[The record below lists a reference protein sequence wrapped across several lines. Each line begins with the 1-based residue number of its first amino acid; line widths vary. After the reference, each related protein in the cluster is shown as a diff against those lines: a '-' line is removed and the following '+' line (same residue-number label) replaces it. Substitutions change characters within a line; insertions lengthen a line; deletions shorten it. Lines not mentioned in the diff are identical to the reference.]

1 MYLNKIKVKN
11 YRSLKDVELVLDKEN
26 GTPNLSLIIGK
37 NNSGKTS
44 LLKIMKKM
52 IVEDRKLSWD
62 DFNIQYRKEIHK
74 ILVSEEDGNEEN
86 IKGIIL
92 DLYMEYDDNDD
103 LNNILPL
110 MLDLNMEN
118 NIVVLEF
125 RCQPIIHKIEE
136 LRNLGNGTE
145 LKEYRK
151 FSDFMQEN
159 LNKYFETN
167 VYARGY
173 DYESCELTDAIEK
186 LDSSIVKKII
196 NITGIS
202 AKRDTSNNEKD
213 RTLSQI
219 AAKYYENFSDEED
232 KIRNLREEV
241 SKTDGI
247 LNKEYNK
254 LFKDVIDDFR
264 NFGNF
269 LNGEENVNIHSKM
282 DVSKLL
288 KGNTIFSY
296 QYDEED
302 LPENYNGLGYMNLL
316 GIIFEVK
323 ACFQKFR
330 QDSNRSKINILYIEE
345 PEAHTHPQL
354 QYVFIKNIGKLIENE
369 KDNLNVQTIITT
381 HSSHIVS
388 QCKFEDTNFFI
399 KENDSAQIKSY
410 ADLENLYKNEREIFE
425 FVKKYITLSRA
436 EIFFADKLILIE
448 GDTERILLPTMMEM
462 VDNKSNER
470 DVSPLLSQNISVL
483 VIGNYAHVLSKL
495 ISFLN
500 LKTLVITDIDA
511 EGIKSG
517 EIKNPAEAKETTNG
531 SLKKFFK
538 GKSFKELRNLEK
550 DGKTLSIEVKTKS
563 RGKEDVEYKA
573 DLNGNLR
580 IAYQIEEKNN
590 KGEDYQATSFEDS
603 FIHLNL
609 EFVQKLANEHGK
621 NAGLKSIE
629 KLKEVDNNS
638 YNRYELASN
647 CIDSKT
653 NFAIGILM
661 YGNNWQIP
669 KYIEEGL
676 EWIRK

>member
-1 MYLNKIKVKN
+1 MHLNKIKVKN

-74 ILVSEEDGNEEN
+74 ILVSEEEGNGEN
-86 IKGIIL
+86 IEGIIL

-110 MLDLNMEN
+110 ILDLNMEN

-125 RCQPIIHKIEE
+125 KCQPIIHKIEE
-136 LRNLGNGTE
+136 LRNLVNDTE

-173 DYESCELTDAIEK
+173 DYESYELTDAIEK

-232 KIRNLREEV
+232 RIRSLREEV
-241 SKTDGI
+241 SKTDGV
-247 LNKEYNK
+247 LNEEYNK

-288 KGNTIFSY
+288 KGNTVFSY
-296 QYDEED
+296 QYDDED

-323 ACFQKFR
+323 ACFQKFK

-399 KENDSAQIKSY
+399 KEKDNAQIKSY
-410 ADLENLYKNEREIFE
+410 ADLENLYKNEKEIFE

-448 GDTERILLPTMMEM
+448 GDTERILLPTMMER
-462 VDNKSNER
+462 VDNKNNKKNKKDVPLKCLTIVRQSLAIVRCFFRMTKYTQKFKLDIIQEYLDTGCSQRWLENKYSLPKDTLEKWWTVYNLKGPEGLKLRHFKRKFTVDFKLRVINYYLNNDVSMSKVAASHNLLCSQISIWLKLFMEGGSEALKPKKKGRPSKMSKMTKKNARKILKKESDEIAALKSELRQVKMER
-470 DVSPLLSQNISVL
+470 DI
-483 VIGNYAHVLSKL
+483 
-495 ISFLN
+495 
-500 LKTLVITDIDA
+500 
-511 EGIKSG
+511 
-517 EIKNPAEAKETTNG
+517 
-531 SLKKFFK
+531 LKK
-538 GKSFKELRNLEK
+538 SL
-550 DGKTLSIEVKTKS
+550 TLF
-563 RGKEDVEYKA
+563 GP
-573 DLNGNLR
+573 
-580 IAYQIEEKNN
+580 
-590 KGEDYQATSFEDS
+590 
-603 FIHLNL
+603 
-609 EFVQKLANEHGK
+609 
-621 NAGLKSIE
+621 
-629 KLKEVDNNS
+629 
-638 YNRYELASN
+638 
-647 CIDSKT
+647 SK
-653 NFAIGILM
+653 
-661 YGNNWQIP
+661 P
-669 KYIEEGL
+669 R
-676 EWIRK
+676 RKQ

>member
-1 MYLNKIKVKN
+1 MYLNEVKVKN
-11 YRSLKDVELVLDKEN
+11 YRSLKDVKLVLDKEN

-52 IVEDRKLSWD
+52 IAEDRKVSWD

-74 ILVSEEDGNEEN
+74 ILISEEEGKEDIE
-86 IKGIIL
+86 GIIL
-92 DLYMEYDDNDD
+92 DLYIEYDDNDD

-125 RCQPIIHKIEE
+125 KCQPIIHKIEE
-136 LRNLGNGTE
+136 LRNLVNDTE

-173 DYESCELTDAIEK
+173 DYESYELTDAIEK

-232 KIRNLREEV
+232 KIRSLREEV

-269 LNGEENVNIHSKM
+269 PNGEEDVNIHSKM

-288 KGNTIFSY
+288 KGNTVFSY

-399 KENDSAQIKSY
+399 KEKDNAQIKSY
-410 ADLENLYKNEREIFE
+410 ADLENLYKNEKEVFE

-448 GDTERILLPTMMEM
+448 GDTERILLPTMMER
-462 VDNKSNER
+462 VDNKNNEK
-470 DVSPLLSQNISVL
+470 DVPPLLSQNISVL
-483 VIGNYAHVLSKL
+483 VIGNHAHVLSKL
-495 ISFLN
+495 VSFLN

-511 EGIKSG
+511 KKEEESLP
-517 EIKNPAEAKETTNG
+517 EDAKETTNG

-538 GKSFKELRNLEK
+538 DKDFKELSDLEK
-550 DGKTLSIEVKTKS
+550 NKKILSMEVKTED
-563 RGKEDVEYKA
+563 RGKEDVEYKE
-573 DLNGNLR
+573 DPNGNLR
-580 IAYQIEEKNN
+580 IAYQIKEKNS
-590 KGEDYQATSFEDS
+590 KGESYQATSFEDS

-609 EFVQKLANEHGK
+609 EFVQKLADEHGR
-621 NAGLKSIE
+621 NVGLKAT
-629 KLKEVDNNS
+629 KLKNPNIKPHK
-638 YNRYELASN
+638 LASE
-647 CIDSKT
+647 CIYSKT

-661 YGNNWQIP
+661 YGNDKWQIP

>member
-1 MYLNKIKVKN
+1 MYLNKVKVKN
-11 YRSLKDVELVLDKEN
+11 YRSLKNVELVLDKEN

-52 IVEDRKLSWD
+52 IVDDRKLSWN

-74 ILVSEEDGNEEN
+74 ILVSKEEVSKGDFE
-86 IKGIIL
+86 GIIL
-92 DLYMEYDDNDD
+92 DLCMEYDDNDD

-125 RCQPIIHKIEE
+125 KCQPIIHKIEE
-136 LRNLGNGTE
+136 LQNLVNDTE

-173 DYESCELTDAIEK
+173 DYESYGLTDAIEK

-232 KIRNLREEV
+232 RIRSLREEV
-241 SKTDGI
+241 SKTDGV

-269 LNGEENVNIHSKM
+269 LNGEENVNIYSKM

-288 KGNTIFSY
+288 KGNTVFSY
-296 QYDEED
+296 QYDDED

-399 KENDSAQIKSY
+399 KEKDNAQIKSY
-410 ADLENLYKNEREIFE
+410 ADLENLYKNEKGVFE

-448 GDTERILLPTMMEM
+448 GDTERILLPTMMER
-462 VDNKSNER
+462 VDNKNNEK
-470 DVSPLLSQNISVL
+470 DVPPLLSQNISVL
-483 VIGNYAHVLSKL
+483 VIGNHAHVLSKL

-511 EGIKSG
+511 RGVRGGKV
-517 EIKNPAEAKETTNG
+517 KNPADAKKTTNG

-538 GKSFKELRNLEK
+538 GKSFEGLMNLEK
-550 DGKTLSIEVKTKS
+550 DEKILSIEVKTED
-563 RGKEDVEYKA
+563 RGKDDVEYKE
-573 DLNGNLR
+573 DPNGNLR
-580 IAYQIEEKNN
+580 IAYQIKEKNS
-590 KGEDYQATSFEDS
+590 KGKSYQATSFEDS

-609 EFVQKLANEHGK
+609 EFVQKLAGEHGR
-621 NAGLKSIE
+621 NAGLKVIKNLYE
-629 KLKEVDNNS
+629 TK
-638 YNRYELASN
+638 YTPTELASR

-653 NFAIGILM
+653 NFAIGVLM
-661 YGNNWQIP
+661 YGNNGWKIP

>member
-52 IVEDRKLSWD
+52 IVEDRKLSWN

-74 ILVSEEDGNEEN
+74 ILVSEEEGNGEN
-86 IKGIIL
+86 IEGIIL

-125 RCQPIIHKIEE
+125 KCQPIIYKIEE
-136 LRNLGNGTE
+136 LQNLVNDTE

-173 DYESCELTDAIEK
+173 DYRSCELTDAIEK

-202 AKRDTSNNEKD
+202 AKRDTSNSEKD
-213 RTLSQI
+213 HTLSQI

-232 KIRNLREEV
+232 KIRSLREEV
-241 SKTDGI
+241 NKTDGI
-247 LNKEYNK
+247 LNEEYNK
-254 LFKDVIDDFR
+254 LFKDVIDDFKK
-264 NFGNF
+264 FGNF
-269 LNGEENVNIHSKM
+269 LNGEEKVNIHSKM

-288 KGNTIFSY
+288 RGNTVFSY
-296 QYDEED
+296 QYNEED

-323 ACFQKFR
+323 ACFQKFK

-369 KDNLNVQTIITT
+369 KGNLNVQTIITT

-399 KENDSAQIKSY
+399 KEDNNVQIKSY
-410 ADLENLYKNEREIFE
+410 ADLENLYKNEREVFE

-462 VDNKSNER
+462 LDNKN
-470 DVSPLLSQNISVL
+470 DVPPLLSQNISVL
-483 VIGNYAHVLSKL
+483 VIGNHAHVLSKL

-511 EGIKSG
+511 RGVRGGKV
-517 EIKNPAEAKETTNG
+517 KNPADAKKTTNG

-538 GKSFKELRNLEK
+538 GKSFEGLRNLKKDEK
-550 DGKTLSIEVKTKS
+550 LLSIEVKTEDRVKD
-563 RGKEDVEYKA
+563 DVEYKK
-573 DLNGNLR
+573 DPNGNLR
-580 IAYQIEEKNN
+580 IAYQIEEKNS
-590 KGEDYQATSFEDS
+590 KEESYQATSFEDS

-609 EFVQKLANEHGK
+609 EFVQKLAGEHGR
-621 NAGLKSIE
+621 NAGLKVIKNLNE
-629 KLKEVDNNS
+629 TK
-638 YNRYELASN
+638 YTPTELASR

-653 NFAIGILM
+653 NFAIGVLM
-661 YGNNWQIP
+661 YGNNKWQIP

>member
-1 MYLNKIKVKN
+1 MYLNEVKVKN
-11 YRSLKDVELVLDKEN
+11 YRSLKDVKLVLDKEN

-52 IVEDRKLSWD
+52 IDEDRKLLWY

-74 ILVSEEDGNEEN
+74 ILISEEEGKDAIE
-86 IKGIIL
+86 GIIL

-125 RCQPIIHKIEE
+125 KCQPIIHKIEE
-136 LRNLGNGTE
+136 LRNLVNDTE

-173 DYESCELTDAIEK
+173 DYRSCELTDAIEK

-213 RTLSQI
+213 HTLSQI

-232 KIRNLREEV
+232 KIRSLREEV

-247 LNKEYNK
+247 LNEEYNK
-254 LFKDVIDDFR
+254 LFKDVIDDFKK
-264 NFGNF
+264 FGNF
-269 LNGEENVNIHSKM
+269 LNGEEKVNIHSKM

-288 KGNTIFSY
+288 KGNTVFSY
-296 QYDEED
+296 QYNEED

-354 QYVFIKNIGKLIENE
+354 QYIFIKNIGKLIENE
-369 KDNLNVQTIITT
+369 KENLNVQTIITT

-399 KENDSAQIKSY
+399 KEKDNAQIKSY
-410 ADLENLYKNEREIFE
+410 ADLENLYKNEKEVFE

-462 VDNKSNER
+462 LDNKNDEK
-470 DVSPLLSQNISVL
+470 DVPPLLSQNISVL
-483 VIGNYAHVLSKL
+483 VIGNHAHVLSKL

-511 EGIKSG
+511 RGVRGGKV
-517 EIKNPAEAKETTNG
+517 KNPADAKKTTNG

-538 GKSFKELRNLEK
+538 GKSFEGLMNLEK
-550 DGKTLSIEVKTKS
+550 DEKILSIEVKTED
-563 RGKEDVEYKA
+563 RGKDDVEYKE
-573 DLNGNLR
+573 DPNGNLR
-580 IAYQIEEKNN
+580 IAYQIKEKNS
-590 KGEDYQATSFEDS
+590 KGKSYQATSFEDS

-609 EFVQKLANEHGK
+609 EFVQKLAGEHGR
-621 NAGLKSIE
+621 NAGLKVIKNLYE
-629 KLKEVDNNS
+629 TK
-638 YNRYELASN
+638 YTPTELASR

-653 NFAIGILM
+653 NFAIGVLM
-661 YGNNWQIP
+661 YGNNGWKIP

>member
-1 MYLNKIKVKN
+1 MYLNKVKVKN
-11 YRSLKDVELVLDKEN
+11 YRSLKNVELVLDKEN

-52 IVEDRKLSWD
+52 IVDDRKLSWN

-74 ILVSEEDGNEEN
+74 ILVSKEEVSEGDFE
-86 IKGIIL
+86 GIIL
-92 DLYMEYDDNDD
+92 DLCMEYDDNDD

-125 RCQPIIHKIEE
+125 KCQPIIHKIEE
-136 LRNLGNGTE
+136 LQNLVNDTE

-159 LNKYFETN
+159 PNKYFETN

-173 DYESCELTDAIEK
+173 DYRSCELTDAIEK

-213 RTLSQI
+213 HTLSQI

-232 KIRNLREEV
+232 KIRSLREEV

-247 LNKEYNK
+247 LNEEYNK
-254 LFKDVIDDFR
+254 LFKDVIDDFKK
-264 NFGNF
+264 FGNF
-269 LNGEENVNIHSKM
+269 LNGEEKVNIHSKM

-288 KGNTIFSY
+288 KGNTVFSY
-296 QYDEED
+296 QYNEED

-354 QYVFIKNIGKLIENE
+354 QYIFIKNIGKLIENE
-369 KDNLNVQTIITT
+369 KENLNVQTIITT

-399 KENDSAQIKSY
+399 KENDNAQIKSY
-410 ADLENLYKNEREIFE
+410 ADLENLYKNEREVFE

-448 GDTERILLPTMMEM
+448 GDTERILLLTMMEM
-462 VDNKSNER
+462 LDNKNDEK
-470 DVSPLLSQNISVL
+470 DVPPLLSQNISVL
-483 VIGNYAHVLSKL
+483 VIGNHAHVLSKL

-511 EGIKSG
+511 RGVRGGKV
-517 EIKNPAEAKETTNG
+517 KNPADAKKTTNG

-538 GKSFKELRNLEK
+538 GKSFEGLMNLEK
-550 DGKTLSIEVKTKS
+550 DEKILSIEVKTED
-563 RGKEDVEYKA
+563 RGKDDVEYKE
-573 DLNGNLR
+573 DPNGNLR
-580 IAYQIEEKNN
+580 IAYQIKEKNS
-590 KGEDYQATSFEDS
+590 KGKSYQATSFEDS

-609 EFVQKLANEHGK
+609 EFVQKLAGEHGR
-621 NAGLKSIE
+621 NAGLKVIKNLYE
-629 KLKEVDNNS
+629 TK
-638 YNRYELASN
+638 YTPTELASR

-653 NFAIGILM
+653 NFAIGVLM
-661 YGNNWQIP
+661 YGNNGWKIP

>member
-1 MYLNKIKVKN
+1 MYLNKVKVKN
-11 YRSLKDVELVLDKEN
+11 YRSLKNVELVLDKEN

-52 IVEDRKLSWD
+52 IVDDRKLSWN

-74 ILVSEEDGNEEN
+74 ILVSKEEVSKGDFE
-86 IKGIIL
+86 GIIL
-92 DLYMEYDDNDD
+92 DLCMEYDDNDD

-125 RCQPIIHKIEE
+125 KCQPIIHKIEE
-136 LRNLGNGTE
+136 LQNLVNDTE

-167 VYARGY
+167 IYARGY
-173 DYESCELTDAIEK
+173 DYRSCELTDAIEK

-213 RTLSQI
+213 HTLSQI

-232 KIRNLREEV
+232 KIRSLREEV

-247 LNKEYNK
+247 LNEEYNK
-254 LFKDVIDDFR
+254 LFKDVIDDFKK
-264 NFGNF
+264 FGNF
-269 LNGEENVNIHSKM
+269 LNGEEKVNIHSKM

-288 KGNTIFSY
+288 KGNTVFSY
-296 QYDEED
+296 QYNEED

-354 QYVFIKNIGKLIENE
+354 QYIFIKNIGKLIENE
-369 KDNLNVQTIITT
+369 KENLNVQTIITT

-399 KENDSAQIKSY
+399 KENDNAQIKSY
-410 ADLENLYKNEREIFE
+410 ADLENLYKNEREVFE

-462 VDNKSNER
+462 LDNKNDEK
-470 DVSPLLSQNISVL
+470 DVPPLLSQNISVL
-483 VIGNYAHVLSKL
+483 VIGNHAHVLSKL

-511 EGIKSG
+511 RGVRGGKV
-517 EIKNPAEAKETTNG
+517 KNPADAKKTTNG

-538 GKSFKELRNLEK
+538 GKSFEGLMNLEK
-550 DGKTLSIEVKTKS
+550 DEKILSIEVKTED
-563 RGKEDVEYKA
+563 RGKDDVEYKE
-573 DLNGNLR
+573 DPNGNLR
-580 IAYQIEEKNN
+580 IAYQIKEKNS
-590 KGEDYQATSFEDS
+590 KGKSYQATSFEDS

-609 EFVQKLANEHGK
+609 EFVQKLAGEHGR
-621 NAGLKSIE
+621 NAGLKVIKNLYE
-629 KLKEVDNNS
+629 TK
-638 YNRYELASN
+638 YTPTELASR

-653 NFAIGILM
+653 NFAIGVLM
-661 YGNNWQIP
+661 YGNNGWKIP

>member
-1 MYLNKIKVKN
+1 MYLNKVKVKN
-11 YRSLKDVELVLDKEN
+11 YRSLKDVKLVLDKEN

-52 IVEDRKLSWD
+52 IAEDRKLSWD
-62 DFNIQYRKEIHK
+62 DFNIQYRKEIYN
-74 ILVSEEDGNEEN
+74 ILISEEEGNEEN
-86 IKGIIL
+86 IEGIIL
-92 DLYMEYDDNDD
+92 DLYMEYNDNDD

-110 MLDLNMEN
+110 MLDLDMGN

-136 LRNLGNGTE
+136 LRNLVNDTE

-173 DYESCELTDAIEK
+173 NYESYKLTDAIEK

-232 KIRNLREEV
+232 KIRSLREEV
-241 SKTDGI
+241 SKTDGV

-288 KGNTIFSY
+288 KGNTVFSY
-296 QYDEED
+296 QYDGED

-399 KENDSAQIKSY
+399 KENNNVQIKSY
-410 ADLENLYKNEREIFE
+410 ADLENLYKNEREVFE

-448 GDTERILLPTMMEM
+448 GDTERILLPAMMER
-462 VDNKSNER
+462 VDKNNEE
-470 DVSPLLSQNISVL
+470 DALPLLSQNISVL

-511 EGIKSG
+511 KRTEEK
-517 EIKNPAEAKETTNG
+517 EFLPKDAKETTNG

-538 GKSFKELRNLEK
+538 GKSFEGLMNLKKDEK
-550 DGKTLSIEVKTKS
+550 ILSIEVKTEDRDKD
-563 RGKEDVEYKA
+563 DVEYKE
-573 DLNGNLR
+573 DPSGNLR
-580 IAYQIEEKNN
+580 IAYQIKEKNS
-590 KGEDYQATSFEDS
+590 KGESYQATSFEDS

-609 EFVQKLANEHGK
+609 GFVQKLANKHGK
-621 NAGLKSIE
+621 NAGLKNIE
-629 KLKEVDNNS
+629 KINNVNNIS
-638 YNRYELASN
+638 YELASN

-653 NFAIGILM
+653 NFAIGVLM
-661 YGNNWQIP
+661 YGNNKWQIP

>member
-1 MYLNKIKVKN
+1 MYLNKVKVKN
-11 YRSLKDVELVLDKEN
+11 YRSLKNVELVLDKEN

-52 IVEDRKLSWD
+52 IVDDRKLSWN

-74 ILVSEEDGNEEN
+74 ILLSKEEVSKGDFE
-86 IKGIIL
+86 GIIL
-92 DLYMEYDDNDD
+92 DLCMEYDDNDD

-125 RCQPIIHKIEE
+125 KCQPIIHKIEE
-136 LRNLGNGTE
+136 LQNLVNDTE

-173 DYESCELTDAIEK
+173 DYRSCELTDAIEK

-213 RTLSQI
+213 HTLSQI

-232 KIRNLREEV
+232 KIRSLREEV

-247 LNKEYNK
+247 LNEEYNK
-254 LFKDVIDDFR
+254 LFKDVIDDFKK
-264 NFGNF
+264 FGNF
-269 LNGEENVNIHSKM
+269 LNGEEKVNIHSKM

-288 KGNTIFSY
+288 KGNTVFSY
-296 QYDEED
+296 QYNEED

-354 QYVFIKNIGKLIENE
+354 QYIFIKNIGKLIENE
-369 KDNLNVQTIITT
+369 KENLNVQTIITT

-399 KENDSAQIKSY
+399 KENDNAQIKSY
-410 ADLENLYKNEREIFE
+410 ADLENLYKNEREVFE

-462 VDNKSNER
+462 LDNKNDEK
-470 DVSPLLSQNISVL
+470 DVPPLLSQNISVL
-483 VIGNYAHVLSKL
+483 VIGNHAHVLSKL

-511 EGIKSG
+511 RGVRGGKV
-517 EIKNPAEAKETTNG
+517 KNPADAKKTTNG

-538 GKSFKELRNLEK
+538 GKSFEGLMNLEK
-550 DGKTLSIEVKTKS
+550 DEKILSIEVKTED
-563 RGKEDVEYKA
+563 RGKDDVEYKE
-573 DLNGNLR
+573 DPNGNLR
-580 IAYQIEEKNN
+580 IAYQIKEKNS
-590 KGEDYQATSFEDS
+590 KGKSYQATSFEDS

-609 EFVQKLANEHGK
+609 EFVQKLAGEHGR
-621 NAGLKSIE
+621 NAGLKVIKNLYE
-629 KLKEVDNNS
+629 TK
-638 YNRYELASN
+638 YTPTELASR

-653 NFAIGILM
+653 NFAIGVLM
-661 YGNNWQIP
+661 YGNNGWKIP

>member
-1 MYLNKIKVKN
+1 MYLNKVKVKN
-11 YRSLKDVELVLDKEN
+11 YRSLKNVELVLDKEN

-52 IVEDRKLSWD
+52 IVDDRKLSWN

-74 ILVSEEDGNEEN
+74 ILVSKEEVSKGDFE
-86 IKGIIL
+86 GIIL
-92 DLYMEYDDNDD
+92 DLCMEYDDNDD

-110 MLDLNMEN
+110 MLDLKMEN

-125 RCQPIIHKIEE
+125 KCQPIIHKIEE
-136 LRNLGNGTE
+136 LQNLVNDTE

-173 DYESCELTDAIEK
+173 DYRSCELTDAIEK

-213 RTLSQI
+213 HTLSQI

-232 KIRNLREEV
+232 KIRSLREEV

-247 LNKEYNK
+247 LNEEYNK
-254 LFKDVIDDFR
+254 LFKDVIDDFKK
-264 NFGNF
+264 FGNF
-269 LNGEENVNIHSKM
+269 LNGEEKVNIHSKM

-288 KGNTIFSY
+288 KGNTVFSY
-296 QYDEED
+296 QYNEED

-354 QYVFIKNIGKLIENE
+354 QYIFIKNIGKLIENE
-369 KDNLNVQTIITT
+369 KENLNVQTIITT

-399 KENDSAQIKSY
+399 KENDNAQIKSY
-410 ADLENLYKNEREIFE
+410 ADLENLYKNEREVFE

-462 VDNKSNER
+462 LDNKNDEK
-470 DVSPLLSQNISVL
+470 DVPPLLSQNISVL
-483 VIGNYAHVLSKL
+483 VIGNHAHVLSKL

-511 EGIKSG
+511 RGVRGGKV
-517 EIKNPAEAKETTNG
+517 KNPADAKKTTNG

-538 GKSFKELRNLEK
+538 GKSFEGLMNLEK
-550 DGKTLSIEVKTKS
+550 DEKILSIEVKTED
-563 RGKEDVEYKA
+563 RGKDDVEYKE
-573 DLNGNLR
+573 DPNGNLR
-580 IAYQIEEKNN
+580 IAYQIKEKNS
-590 KGEDYQATSFEDS
+590 KGKSYQATSFEDS

-609 EFVQKLANEHGK
+609 EFVQKLAGEHGR
-621 NAGLKSIE
+621 NAGLKVIKNLYE
-629 KLKEVDNNS
+629 TK
-638 YNRYELASN
+638 YTPTELASR

-653 NFAIGILM
+653 NFAIGVLM
-661 YGNNWQIP
+661 YGNNGWKIP

>member
-1 MYLNKIKVKN
+1 MHLNKIKVKN

-74 ILVSEEDGNEEN
+74 ILVSEEEGNGEN
-86 IKGIIL
+86 IEGIIL

-110 MLDLNMEN
+110 ILDLNMEN

-125 RCQPIIHKIEE
+125 KCQPIIHKIEE
-136 LRNLGNGTE
+136 LRNLVNDTE

-173 DYESCELTDAIEK
+173 DYESYELTDAIEK

-232 KIRNLREEV
+232 RIRSLREEV
-241 SKTDGI
+241 SKTDGV
-247 LNKEYNK
+247 LNEEYNK

-288 KGNTIFSY
+288 KGNTVFSY
-296 QYDEED
+296 QYDDED

-323 ACFQKFR
+323 ACFQKFK

-399 KENDSAQIKSY
+399 KEKDNAQIKSY
-410 ADLENLYKNEREIFE
+410 ADLENLYKNEKEIFE

-448 GDTERILLPTMMEM
+448 GDTERILLPTMMER
-462 VDNKSNER
+462 VDNKNNKKNKK
-470 DVSPLLSQNISVL
+470 DVPPLLSQNISVL
-483 VIGNYAHVLSKL
+483 VIGNHAHVLSKL

-511 EGIKSG
+511 KKEEESLP
-517 EIKNPAEAKETTNG
+517 ENAKETTNG

-538 GKSFKELRNLEK
+538 DKDFKELSDLEK
-550 DGKTLSIEVKTKS
+550 NKKILSIEVKTED
-563 RGKEDVEYKA
+563 RGKEDVEYKE
-573 DLNGNLR
+573 DPNGNLR
-580 IAYQIEEKNN
+580 IAYQIKEKNS
-590 KGEDYQATSFEDS
+590 KGESYQATSFEDS

-609 EFVQKLANEHGK
+609 EFVQKLADEHGR
-621 NAGLKSIE
+621 NVGLKAT
-629 KLKEVDNNS
+629 KLKDPNVKPHK
-638 YNRYELASN
+638 LASE
-647 CIDSKT
+647 CIYSKT

-661 YGNNWQIP
+661 YGNDKWQIP

>member
-1 MYLNKIKVKN
+1 MHLNKIKVKN

-74 ILVSEEDGNEEN
+74 ILVSEEEGNGEN
-86 IKGIIL
+86 IEGIIL

-110 MLDLNMEN
+110 ILDLNMEN

-125 RCQPIIHKIEE
+125 KCQPIIHKIEE
-136 LRNLGNGTE
+136 LRNLVNDTE

-173 DYESCELTDAIEK
+173 DYESYELTDAIEK

-232 KIRNLREEV
+232 RIRSLREEV
-241 SKTDGI
+241 SKTDGV

-288 KGNTIFSY
+288 KGNTVFSY
-296 QYDEED
+296 QYDDED

-323 ACFQKFR
+323 ACFQKFK

-399 KENDSAQIKSY
+399 KEKDNAQIKSY
-410 ADLENLYKNEREIFE
+410 ADLENLYKNEKEIFE

-448 GDTERILLPTMMEM
+448 GDTERILLPTMMER
-462 VDNKSNER
+462 VDNKNNKKNKK
-470 DVSPLLSQNISVL
+470 DVPPLLSQNISVL
-483 VIGNYAHVLSKL
+483 VIGNHAHVLSKL

-511 EGIKSG
+511 KKEEESLP
-517 EIKNPAEAKETTNG
+517 ENAKETTNG

-538 GKSFKELRNLEK
+538 DKDFKELSDLEK
-550 DGKTLSIEVKTKS
+550 NKKILSIEVKTED
-563 RGKEDVEYKA
+563 RGKEDVEYKE
-573 DLNGNLR
+573 DPNGNLR
-580 IAYQIEEKNN
+580 IAYQIKEKNS
-590 KGEDYQATSFEDS
+590 KGESYQATSFEDS

-609 EFVQKLANEHGK
+609 EFVQKLADEHGR
-621 NAGLKSIE
+621 NVGLKAT
-629 KLKEVDNNS
+629 KLKDPNVKPHK
-638 YNRYELASN
+638 LASE
-647 CIDSKT
+647 CIYSKT

-661 YGNNWQIP
+661 YGNDKWQIP

>member
-11 YRSLKDVELVLDKEN
+11 YRSLKDVELVLDKGN

-74 ILVSEEDGNEEN
+74 ILVSEEEGNGEN
-86 IKGIIL
+86 IEGIIL

-110 MLDLNMEN
+110 ILDLNMEN

-125 RCQPIIHKIEE
+125 KCQPIIHKIEE
-136 LRNLGNGTE
+136 LRNLVNDTE

-173 DYESCELTDAIEK
+173 DYESYELTDAIEK

-232 KIRNLREEV
+232 RIRSLREEV
-241 SKTDGI
+241 SKTDGV

-288 KGNTIFSY
+288 KGNTVFSY
-296 QYDEED
+296 QYDDED

-323 ACFQKFR
+323 ACFQKFK

-399 KENDSAQIKSY
+399 KEKDNAQIKSY
-410 ADLENLYKNEREIFE
+410 ADLENLYKNEKEIFE
-425 FVKKYITLSRA
+425 FVKKYITLSGA

-448 GDTERILLPTMMEM
+448 GDTERILLPTMMER
-462 VDNKSNER
+462 VDNKNNKKNKK
-470 DVSPLLSQNISVL
+470 DVPPLLSQNISVL
-483 VIGNYAHVLSKL
+483 VIGNHAHVLSKL

-511 EGIKSG
+511 KKEEESLP
-517 EIKNPAEAKETTNG
+517 ENAKETTNG

-538 GKSFKELRNLEK
+538 DKDFKELSDLEK
-550 DGKTLSIEVKTKS
+550 NKKILSIEVKTED
-563 RGKEDVEYKA
+563 RGKEDVEYKE
-573 DLNGNLR
+573 DPNGNLR
-580 IAYQIEEKNN
+580 IAYQIKEKNS
-590 KGEDYQATSFEDS
+590 KGESYQATSFEDS

-609 EFVQKLANEHGK
+609 EFVQKLADEHGR
-621 NAGLKSIE
+621 NVGLKAT
-629 KLKEVDNNS
+629 KLKDPNVKPHK
-638 YNRYELASN
+638 LASE
-647 CIDSKT
+647 CIYSKT

-661 YGNNWQIP
+661 YGNDKWQIP

>member
-1 MYLNKIKVKN
+1 MYLNKVKVKN
-11 YRSLKDVELVLDKEN
+11 YRSLKNVELVLDKEN

-52 IVEDRKLSWD
+52 IVDDRKLSWN

-74 ILVSEEDGNEEN
+74 ILVSKEEVSKGDFE
-86 IKGIIL
+86 GIIL
-92 DLYMEYDDNDD
+92 DLCMEYDDNDD

-125 RCQPIIHKIEE
+125 KCQPIIHKIEE
-136 LRNLGNGTE
+136 LQNLVNDTE

-173 DYESCELTDAIEK
+173 DYRSCELTDAIEK

-213 RTLSQI
+213 HTLSQI

-232 KIRNLREEV
+232 KIRSLREEV

-247 LNKEYNK
+247 LNEEYNK
-254 LFKDVIDDFR
+254 LFKDVIDDFKK
-264 NFGNF
+264 FGNF
-269 LNGEENVNIHSKM
+269 LNGEEKVNIHSKM

-288 KGNTIFSY
+288 KGNTVFSY
-296 QYDEED
+296 QYNEED

-354 QYVFIKNIGKLIENE
+354 QYIFIKNIGKLIENE
-369 KDNLNVQTIITT
+369 KENLNVQTIITT

-399 KENDSAQIKSY
+399 KENDNAQIKSY
-410 ADLENLYKNEREIFE
+410 ADLENLYKNEREVFE

-462 VDNKSNER
+462 LDNKNDEK
-470 DVSPLLSQNISVL
+470 DVPPLLSQNISVL
-483 VIGNYAHVLSKL
+483 VIGNHAHVLSKL

-511 EGIKSG
+511 RGVRGGKV
-517 EIKNPAEAKETTNG
+517 KNPADAKKTTNG

-538 GKSFKELRNLEK
+538 GKSFEGLMNLEK
-550 DGKTLSIEVKTKS
+550 DEKILSIEVKTED
-563 RGKEDVEYKA
+563 RGKDDVEYKE
-573 DLNGNLR
+573 DPNGNLR
-580 IAYQIEEKNN
+580 IAYQIKEKNS
-590 KGEDYQATSFEDS
+590 KGKSYQATSFEDS

-609 EFVQKLANEHGK
+609 EFVQKLAGEHGR
-621 NAGLKSIE
+621 NAGLKVIKNLYE
-629 KLKEVDNNS
+629 TK
-638 YNRYELASN
+638 YTPTELASR

-653 NFAIGILM
+653 NFAIGVLM
-661 YGNNWQIP
+661 YGNNGWKIP

>member
-1 MYLNKIKVKN
+1 MYLNEVKVKN
-11 YRSLKDVELVLDKEN
+11 YRSLKDVKLVLDKEN

-52 IVEDRKLSWD
+52 IAEDRKLSWD
-62 DFNIQYRKEIHK
+62 DFNIQYRKEIHN
-74 ILVSEEDGNEEN
+74 ILISEEEGNEEN
-86 IKGIIL
+86 IEGIIL

-110 MLDLNMEN
+110 MLDLDMGN

-136 LRNLGNGTE
+136 LRNLVNDTE

-173 DYESCELTDAIEK
+173 NYESYKLTDAIEK

-232 KIRNLREEV
+232 KIRSLREEV

-269 LNGEENVNIHSKM
+269 PNGEEDVNIHSKM

-288 KGNTIFSY
+288 KGNTVFSY

-354 QYVFIKNIGKLIENE
+354 QYIFIKNIGKLIENE

-399 KENDSAQIKSY
+399 KEKDNAQIKSY
-410 ADLENLYKNEREIFE
+410 ADLENLYKNEKEVFE

-448 GDTERILLPTMMEM
+448 GDTERILLPTMMER
-462 VDNKSNER
+462 VDTKNSEK
-470 DVSPLLSQNISVL
+470 DVPPLLSQNISVL
-483 VIGNYAHVLSKL
+483 VIGNHAHVLSKL

-511 EGIKSG
+511 KKEEESLP
-517 EIKNPAEAKETTNG
+517 EDAKETTNG

-538 GKSFKELRNLEK
+538 DKDFKELSDLEK
-550 DGKTLSIEVKTKS
+550 NKKILSIEVKTED
-563 RGKEDVEYKA
+563 RGKEDVEYKE
-573 DLNGNLR
+573 DPNGILR
-580 IAYQIEEKNN
+580 IAYQIKEKNS
-590 KGEDYQATSFEDS
+590 KGESYQATSFEDS

-609 EFVQKLANEHGK
+609 EFVQKLADEHGR
-621 NAGLKSIE
+621 NVGLKAT
-629 KLKEVDNNS
+629 KLKNPNVKPHK
-638 YNRYELASN
+638 LASE
-647 CIDSKT
+647 CIYSKT

-661 YGNNWQIP
+661 YGNDKWQIP

>member
-1 MYLNKIKVKN
+1 MYLNEVKVKN
-11 YRSLKDVELVLDKEN
+11 YRSLKDVKLVLDKEN

-52 IVEDRKLSWD
+52 IAEDRKLLWD

-74 ILVSEEDGNEEN
+74 ILISEEEGKDAIE
-86 IKGIIL
+86 GIIL

-125 RCQPIIHKIEE
+125 KCQPIIHKIEE
-136 LRNLGNGTE
+136 LRNLVNDTE

-173 DYESCELTDAIEK
+173 DYESYGLTDAIEK

-232 KIRNLREEV
+232 RIRSLREEV
-241 SKTDGI
+241 SKTDGV

-269 LNGEENVNIHSKM
+269 LNGEENVNIYSKM

-288 KGNTIFSY
+288 KGNTVFSY
-296 QYDEED
+296 QYDDED

-323 ACFQKFR
+323 ACFQKFK

-399 KENDSAQIKSY
+399 KEKDNAQIKSY
-410 ADLENLYKNEREIFE
+410 ADLENLYKNEKGVFE

-448 GDTERILLPTMMEM
+448 GDTERILLPTMMER
-462 VDNKSNER
+462 VDNKNNEK
-470 DVSPLLSQNISVL
+470 DVPPLLSQNISVL
-483 VIGNYAHVLSKL
+483 VIGNHAHVLSKL

-500 LKTLVITDIDA
+500 IKTLVITDIDA
-511 EGIKSG
+511 KGIKDG
-517 EIKNPAEAKETTNG
+517 EIFPKDAKETTNG

-538 GKSFKELRNLEK
+538 GKDFKELSDLEK
-550 DGKTLSIEVKTKS
+550 NKKILSIEVKTED
-563 RGKEDVEYKA
+563 RGKEDVEYKE
-573 DLNGNLR
+573 DPNGNLR
-580 IAYQIEEKNN
+580 IAYQIEEKDS
-590 KGEDYQATSFEDS
+590 KGESYQATSFEDS

-629 KLKEVDNNS
+629 KLKKVNSNS

-653 NFAIGILM
+653 NFAIGVLM
-661 YGNNWQIP
+661 YGNNEWQIP

>member
-74 ILVSEEDGNEEN
+74 ILVSEEERNEEN

-173 DYESCELTDAIEK
+173 DYRSCELTDAIEK

-213 RTLSQI
+213 HTLSQI

-232 KIRNLREEV
+232 KIRSLREEV
-241 SKTDGI
+241 NKTDGV
-247 LNKEYNK
+247 LNEEYNK
-254 LFKDVIDDFR
+254 LFKDVIDDFEK
-264 NFGNF
+264 FGN
-269 LNGEENVNIHSKM
+269 NGKGNVNIHSKM

-288 KGNTIFSY
+288 KGNTVFSY
-296 QYDEED
+296 QYNEED

-323 ACFQKFR
+323 VCFQKFR

-354 QYVFIKNIGKLIENE
+354 QYIFIKNIGKLIENE
-369 KDNLNVQTIITT
+369 KENLNVQTIITT

-399 KENDSAQIKSY
+399 KENDNAQIKSY
-410 ADLENLYKNEREIFE
+410 ADLENLYKNEREVFE

-448 GDTERILLPTMMEM
+448 GDTERILLPTMMER
-462 VDNKSNER
+462 VDNKNNEE
-470 DVSPLLSQNISVL
+470 DVLPLLSQNISVL
-483 VIGNYAHVLSKL
+483 VIGNHAHVLSKL

-511 EGIKSG
+511 KRTEEKGFLPKD
-517 EIKNPAEAKETTNG
+517 AKETTNG

-538 GKSFKELRNLEK
+538 GKSFEGLMNLKKDEK
-550 DGKTLSIEVKTKS
+550 ILSIEVKTEDRDKD
-563 RGKEDVEYKA
+563 DVEYKE
-573 DLNGNLR
+573 DPSGNLR
-580 IAYQIEEKNN
+580 IAYQIEEKNS
-590 KGEDYQATSFEDS
+590 KEESYQATSFEDS

-609 EFVQKLANEHGK
+609 EFVQKLANEHRK
-621 NAGLKSIE
+621 NAGLKNIE
-629 KLKEVDNNS
+629 KINNVNNVS
-638 YNRYELASN
+638 YELASN

-653 NFAIGILM
+653 NFAIGVLM
-661 YGNNWQIP
+661 YGNNKWQIP

>member
-1 MYLNKIKVKN
+1 MYLNKVKVKN
-11 YRSLKDVELVLDKEN
+11 YRSLKNVELVLDKEN
-26 GTPNLSLIIGK
+26 VTPNLSLIIGK

-52 IVEDRKLSWD
+52 IVDDRKLSWN

-74 ILVSEEDGNEEN
+74 ILVSKEEVSKGDFE
-86 IKGIIL
+86 GIIL
-92 DLYMEYDDNDD
+92 DLCMEYDDNDD

-125 RCQPIIHKIEE
+125 KCQPIIHKIEE
-136 LRNLGNGTE
+136 LQNLVNDTE

-173 DYESCELTDAIEK
+173 DYRSCELTDAIEK

-213 RTLSQI
+213 HTLSQI

-232 KIRNLREEV
+232 KIRSLREEV

-247 LNKEYNK
+247 LNEEYNK
-254 LFKDVIDDFR
+254 LFKDVIDDFKK
-264 NFGNF
+264 FGNF
-269 LNGEENVNIHSKM
+269 LNGEEKVNIHSKM

-288 KGNTIFSY
+288 KGNTVFSY
-296 QYDEED
+296 QYNEED

-354 QYVFIKNIGKLIENE
+354 QYIFIKNIGKLIENE
-369 KDNLNVQTIITT
+369 KENLNVQTIITT

-399 KENDSAQIKSY
+399 KENDNAQIKSY
-410 ADLENLYKNEREIFE
+410 ADLENLYKNEREVFE

-462 VDNKSNER
+462 LDNKNDEK
-470 DVSPLLSQNISVL
+470 DVPPLLSQNISVL
-483 VIGNYAHVLSKL
+483 VIGNHAHVLSKL

-511 EGIKSG
+511 RGVRGGKV
-517 EIKNPAEAKETTNG
+517 KNPADAKKTTNG

-538 GKSFKELRNLEK
+538 GKSFEGLMNLEK
-550 DGKTLSIEVKTKS
+550 DEKILSIEVKTED
-563 RGKEDVEYKA
+563 RGKDDVEYKE
-573 DLNGNLR
+573 DPNGNLR
-580 IAYQIEEKNN
+580 IAYQIKEKNS
-590 KGEDYQATSFEDS
+590 KGKSYQATSFEDS

-609 EFVQKLANEHGK
+609 EFVQKLAGEHGR
-621 NAGLKSIE
+621 NAGLKVIKNLYE
-629 KLKEVDNNS
+629 TK
-638 YNRYELASN
+638 YTPTELASR

-653 NFAIGILM
+653 NFAIGVLM
-661 YGNNWQIP
+661 YGNNGWKIP

>member
-1 MYLNKIKVKN
+1 MYLNEVKVKN
-11 YRSLKDVELVLDKEN
+11 YRSLKDVKLVLDKEK

-44 LLKIMKKM
+44 FLKIMKKM
-52 IVEDRKLSWD
+52 IAEDRKLSWD
-62 DFNIQYRKEIHK
+62 DFNIQYRREIHN
-74 ILVSEEDGNEEN
+74 ILVSKEEGNEED
-86 IKGIIL
+86 IEGIIL

-125 RCQPIIHKIEE
+125 KCQPIIHKIEE
-136 LRNLGNGTE
+136 LRNLVNDTE

-173 DYESCELTDAIEK
+173 DYESHELTDAIEK

-232 KIRNLREEV
+232 KIRSLREEV

-269 LNGEENVNIHSKM
+269 PNGEEDVNIHSKM

-288 KGNTIFSY
+288 KGNTVFSY
-296 QYDEED
+296 QYDKED

-399 KENDSAQIKSY
+399 KEKDNAQIKSY
-410 ADLENLYKNEREIFE
+410 ADLENLYKNEKEVFE

-448 GDTERILLPTMMEM
+448 GDTERILLPTMMER
-462 VDNKSNER
+462 VDNNKNNGK
-470 DVSPLLSQNISVL
+470 DVPPLLSQNISVL
-483 VIGNYAHVLSKL
+483 VIGNHAHVLSKL

-511 EGIKSG
+511 KGIKG
-517 EIKNPAEAKETTNG
+517 GKIKNPAEGKITTNG

-538 GKSFKELRNLEK
+538 GKSFKDLRNLGK
-550 DGKTLSIEVKTKS
+550 DKKILSIEVKTED
-563 RGKEDVEYKA
+563 RGKENVEYKE
-573 DLNGNLR
+573 DPNGNLR
-580 IAYQIEEKNN
+580 IAYQIKEKNS
-590 KGEDYQATSFEDS
+590 KEESYQATSFEDS

-609 EFVQKLANEHGK
+609 EFVQKLADEHGR
-621 NAGLKSIE
+621 NAGLKLVK
-629 KLKEVDNNS
+629 KLKETKFTP
-638 YNRYELASN
+638 YELSSN
-647 CIDSKT
+647 CIDSKI

-661 YGNNWQIP
+661 YGNNRWQIP

>member
-1 MYLNKIKVKN
+1 MYLNKVKVKN
-11 YRSLKDVELVLDKEN
+11 YRSLKDVKLVLDKEN

-44 LLKIMKKM
+44 FLKIMKKM
-52 IVEDRKLSWD
+52 IAEDRKLSWD
-62 DFNIQYRKEIHK
+62 DFNIQYRREIHN
-74 ILVSEEDGNEEN
+74 ILVSKEEGNEED
-86 IKGIIL
+86 IEGIIL

-125 RCQPIIHKIEE
+125 KCQPIIHKIEE
-136 LRNLGNGTE
+136 LRNLVNDTE

-173 DYESCELTDAIEK
+173 DYESHELTDAIEK

-232 KIRNLREEV
+232 KIRSLREEV
-241 SKTDGI
+241 SKTDGV

-288 KGNTIFSY
+288 KGNTVFSY
-296 QYDEED
+296 QYDKED

-399 KENDSAQIKSY
+399 KEKDNAQIKSY
-410 ADLENLYKNEREIFE
+410 ADLENLYKNEREVFK

-448 GDTERILLPTMMEM
+448 GDTERILLPTMMER
-462 VDNKSNER
+462 VDKNNEK
-470 DVSPLLSQNISVL
+470 DVPPLLSQNISVL
-483 VIGNYAHVLSKL
+483 VIGNHAHVLSKL
-495 ISFLN
+495 VSFLN

-511 EGIKSG
+511 KKEEESLP
-517 EIKNPAEAKETTNG
+517 EDAKETTNG

-538 GKSFKELRNLEK
+538 DKNFKELRDLEK
-550 DGKTLSIEVKTKS
+550 NKKILSIEVKTED
-563 RGKEDVEYKA
+563 RGKEDVEYKE
-573 DLNGNLR
+573 DPNGNLR
-580 IAYQIEEKNN
+580 IAYQIEEKNS
-590 KGEDYQATSFEDS
+590 KGESYQATSFEDS

-609 EFVQKLANEHGK
+609 EFVQKLADEHGR
-621 NAGLKSIE
+621 NVGLKVT
-629 KLKEVDNNS
+629 KLKNPNVKPHK
-638 YNRYELASN
+638 LASE
-647 CIDSKT
+647 CIYSKT

-661 YGNNWQIP
+661 YGNDGWQIP

>member
-1 MYLNKIKVKN
+1 MYLNKVKVKN
-11 YRSLKDVELVLDKEN
+11 YRSLKNVELVLDKEN

-52 IVEDRKLSWD
+52 IVDDRKLSWN

-74 ILVSEEDGNEEN
+74 ILVSKEEVSKGDFE
-86 IKGIIL
+86 GIIL
-92 DLYMEYDDNDD
+92 DLCMEYDDNDD

-125 RCQPIIHKIEE
+125 KCQPIIHKIEE
-136 LRNLGNGTE
+136 LQNLVNDTE

-173 DYESCELTDAIEK
+173 DYRSCELTDAIEK

-213 RTLSQI
+213 HTLSQI

-232 KIRNLREEV
+232 KIRSLREEV

-247 LNKEYNK
+247 LNEEYNK
-254 LFKDVIDDFR
+254 LFKDVIDDFKK
-264 NFGNF
+264 FGNF
-269 LNGEENVNIHSKM
+269 LNGEEKVNIHSKM

-288 KGNTIFSY
+288 KGNTVFSY
-296 QYDEED
+296 QYNEED

-354 QYVFIKNIGKLIENE
+354 QYIFIKNIGKLIENE
-369 KDNLNVQTIITT
+369 KENLNVQTIITT

-399 KENDSAQIKSY
+399 KENDNAQIKSY
-410 ADLENLYKNEREIFE
+410 ADLENLYKNERGVFE

-462 VDNKSNER
+462 LDNKNDEK
-470 DVSPLLSQNISVL
+470 DVPPLLSQNISVL
-483 VIGNYAHVLSKL
+483 VIGNHAHVLSKL

-511 EGIKSG
+511 RGVRGGKV
-517 EIKNPAEAKETTNG
+517 KNPADAKKTTNG

-538 GKSFKELRNLEK
+538 GKSFEGLMNLEK
-550 DGKTLSIEVKTKS
+550 DEKILSIEVKTED
-563 RGKEDVEYKA
+563 RGKDDVEYKE
-573 DLNGNLR
+573 DPNGNLR
-580 IAYQIEEKNN
+580 IAYQIKEKNS
-590 KGEDYQATSFEDS
+590 KGKSYQATSFEDS

-609 EFVQKLANEHGK
+609 EFVQKLAGEHGR
-621 NAGLKSIE
+621 NAGLKVIKNLYE
-629 KLKEVDNNS
+629 TK
-638 YNRYELASN
+638 YTPTELASR

-653 NFAIGILM
+653 NFAIGVLM
-661 YGNNWQIP
+661 YGNNGWKIP

>member
-1 MYLNKIKVKN
+1 MYLNEVKVKN
-11 YRSLKDVELVLDKEN
+11 YRSLKDVKLVLDKEN

-52 IVEDRKLSWD
+52 IAEDRKLSWD

-74 ILVSEEDGNEEN
+74 ILISEEEGKEDIE
-86 IKGIIL
+86 GIIL

-125 RCQPIIHKIEE
+125 KCQPIIHKIEE
-136 LRNLGNGTE
+136 LRNLVNDTE

-173 DYESCELTDAIEK
+173 DYESYELTDAIEK

-232 KIRNLREEV
+232 RIRSLREEV
-241 SKTDGI
+241 SKTDGV

-288 KGNTIFSY
+288 KGNTVFSY
-296 QYDEED
+296 QYDDED

-323 ACFQKFR
+323 ACFQKFK

-399 KENDSAQIKSY
+399 KEKDNAQIKSY
-410 ADLENLYKNEREIFE
+410 ADLENLYKNEKEIFE

-448 GDTERILLPTMMEM
+448 GDTERILLPTMMER
-462 VDNKSNER
+462 VDNKNNKKNKK
-470 DVSPLLSQNISVL
+470 DVPPLLSQNISVL
-483 VIGNYAHVLSKL
+483 VIGNHAHVLSKL

-511 EGIKSG
+511 KKEEESLP
-517 EIKNPAEAKETTNG
+517 ENAKETTNG

-538 GKSFKELRNLEK
+538 NKDFKELSDLEK
-550 DGKTLSIEVKTKS
+550 NKKILSIEVKTED
-563 RGKEDVEYKA
+563 RGKEDVEYKE
-573 DLNGNLR
+573 DPNGNLR
-580 IAYQIEEKNN
+580 IAYQIKEKNS
-590 KGEDYQATSFEDS
+590 KGESYQATSFEDS

-609 EFVQKLANEHGK
+609 EFVQKLADEHGR
-621 NAGLKSIE
+621 NVGLKAT
-629 KLKEVDNNS
+629 KLKDPNVKPHK
-638 YNRYELASN
+638 LASE
-647 CIDSKT
+647 CIYSKT

-661 YGNNWQIP
+661 YGNDKWQIP

>member
-1 MYLNKIKVKN
+1 MYLNKVKVKN
-11 YRSLKDVELVLDKEN
+11 YRSLKNVELVLDKEN

-52 IVEDRKLSWD
+52 IVDDRKLSWN

-74 ILVSEEDGNEEN
+74 ILLSKEEVSKGDFE
-86 IKGIIL
+86 GIIL

-125 RCQPIIHKIEE
+125 KCQPIIHKIEE
-136 LRNLGNGTE
+136 LQNLVNDTE

-173 DYESCELTDAIEK
+173 DYRSCELTDAIEK

-213 RTLSQI
+213 HTLSQI

-232 KIRNLREEV
+232 KIRSLREEV

-247 LNKEYNK
+247 LNEEYNK
-254 LFKDVIDDFR
+254 LFKDVIDDFKK
-264 NFGNF
+264 FGNF
-269 LNGEENVNIHSKM
+269 LNGEEKVNIHSKM

-288 KGNTIFSY
+288 KGNTVFSY
-296 QYDEED
+296 QYNEED

-354 QYVFIKNIGKLIENE
+354 QYIFIKNIGKLIENE
-369 KDNLNVQTIITT
+369 KENLNVQTIITT

-399 KENDSAQIKSY
+399 KENDNAQIKSY
-410 ADLENLYKNEREIFE
+410 ADLENLYKNEREVFE

-462 VDNKSNER
+462 LDNKNDEK
-470 DVSPLLSQNISVL
+470 DVPPLLSQNISVL
-483 VIGNYAHVLSKL
+483 VIGNHAHVLSKL

-511 EGIKSG
+511 RGVRGGKV
-517 EIKNPAEAKETTNG
+517 KNPADAKKTTNG

-538 GKSFKELRNLEK
+538 GKSFEGLMNLEK
-550 DGKTLSIEVKTKS
+550 DEKILSIEVKTED
-563 RGKEDVEYKA
+563 RGKDDVEYKE
-573 DLNGNLR
+573 DPNGNLR
-580 IAYQIEEKNN
+580 IAYQIKEKNR
-590 KGEDYQATSFEDS
+590 KGKSYQATSFEDS

-609 EFVQKLANEHGK
+609 EFVQKLAGEHGR
-621 NAGLKSIE
+621 NAGLKVIKNLYE
-629 KLKEVDNNS
+629 TK
-638 YNRYELASN
+638 YTPTELASR

-653 NFAIGILM
+653 NFAIGVLM
-661 YGNNWQIP
+661 YGNNGWKIP

>member
-1 MYLNKIKVKN
+1 MYLNEVKVKN
-11 YRSLKDVELVLDKEN
+11 YRSLKDVKLVLDKEK

-44 LLKIMKKM
+44 FLKIMKKM
-52 IVEDRKLSWD
+52 IAEDRKLSWD
-62 DFNIQYRKEIHK
+62 DFNIQYRREIHN
-74 ILVSEEDGNEEN
+74 ILVSKEEGNEED
-86 IKGIIL
+86 IEGIIL

-125 RCQPIIHKIEE
+125 KCQPIIHKIEE
-136 LRNLGNGTE
+136 LRNLVNDTE

-173 DYESCELTDAIEK
+173 DYESHELTDAIEK

-232 KIRNLREEV
+232 KIRSLREEV

-269 LNGEENVNIHSKM
+269 PNGEEDVNIHSKM

-288 KGNTIFSY
+288 KGNTVFSY
-296 QYDEED
+296 QYDKED

-399 KENDSAQIKSY
+399 KEKDNAQIKSY
-410 ADLENLYKNEREIFE
+410 ADLENLYKNEKEVFE

-448 GDTERILLPTMMEM
+448 GDTERILLPTMMER
-462 VDNKSNER
+462 VDNNKNNGK
-470 DVSPLLSQNISVL
+470 DVPPLLSQNISVL
-483 VIGNYAHVLSKL
+483 VIGNHAHVLSKL

-511 EGIKSG
+511 KGIKG
-517 EIKNPAEAKETTNG
+517 GKIKNPAEGKITTNG

-538 GKSFKELRNLEK
+538 GKSFKDLRNLGK
-550 DGKTLSIEVKTKS
+550 DKKILSIEVKTED
-563 RGKEDVEYKA
+563 RGKENVEYKE
-573 DLNGNLR
+573 DPNGNLR
-580 IAYQIEEKNN
+580 IAYQIKEKIVR
-590 KGEDYQATSFEDS
+590 KKVTKQQA
-603 FIHLNL
+603 
-609 EFVQKLANEHGK
+609 
-621 NAGLKSIE
+621 LK
-629 KLKEVDNNS
+629 
-638 YNRYELASN
+638 
-647 CIDSKT
+647 
-653 NFAIGILM
+653 
-661 YGNNWQIP
+661 
-669 KYIEEGL
+669 
-676 EWIRK
+676 IRLYT

>member
-1 MYLNKIKVKN
+1 MYLNEVKVKN
-11 YRSLKDVELVLDKEN
+11 YRSLKDVKLVLDKEN

-52 IVEDRKLSWD
+52 IAEDRKLSWD
-62 DFNIQYRKEIHK
+62 DFNIQYRKEIHN
-74 ILVSEEDGNEEN
+74 ILISEEEGNEEN
-86 IKGIIL
+86 IEGIIL

-110 MLDLNMEN
+110 MLDLDMGN

-136 LRNLGNGTE
+136 LRNLVNDTE

-173 DYESCELTDAIEK
+173 NYESYKLTDAIEK

-232 KIRNLREEV
+232 KIRSLREEV

-269 LNGEENVNIHSKM
+269 PNGEEDVNIHSKM

-288 KGNTIFSY
+288 KGNTVFSY

-354 QYVFIKNIGKLIENE
+354 QYIFIKNIGKLIENE

-399 KENDSAQIKSY
+399 KEKDNAQIKSY
-410 ADLENLYKNEREIFE
+410 ADLENLYKNEKEVFE

-448 GDTERILLPTMMEM
+448 GDTERILLPTMMER
-462 VDNKSNER
+462 VDTKNSEK
-470 DVSPLLSQNISVL
+470 DVPPLLSQNISVL
-483 VIGNYAHVLSKL
+483 VIGNHAHVLSKL

-511 EGIKSG
+511 KKEEESLP
-517 EIKNPAEAKETTNG
+517 EDAKETTNG

-538 GKSFKELRNLEK
+538 DKDFKELSDLEK
-550 DGKTLSIEVKTKS
+550 NKKILSIEVKTED
-563 RGKEDVEYKA
+563 RGKEDVEYKE
-573 DLNGNLR
+573 DPNRILR
-580 IAYQIEEKNN
+580 IAYQIKEKNS
-590 KGEDYQATSFEDS
+590 KGESYQATSFEDS

-609 EFVQKLANEHGK
+609 EFVQKLADEHGR
-621 NAGLKSIE
+621 NVGLKAT
-629 KLKEVDNNS
+629 KLKNPNVKPHK
-638 YNRYELASN
+638 LASE
-647 CIDSKT
+647 CIYSKT

-661 YGNNWQIP
+661 YGNDKWQIP

>member
-1 MYLNKIKVKN
+1 MYLNKVKVKN
-11 YRSLKDVELVLDKEN
+11 YRSLKNVELVLDKEN

-52 IVEDRKLSWD
+52 IVDDRKLSWN

-74 ILVSEEDGNEEN
+74 ILVSKEEVSKGDFE
-86 IKGIIL
+86 GIIL
-92 DLYMEYDDNDD
+92 DLCMEYDDNDD

-125 RCQPIIHKIEE
+125 KCQPIIHKIEE
-136 LRNLGNGTE
+136 LQNLVNDTE

-173 DYESCELTDAIEK
+173 NYESYKLTDAIEK

-202 AKRDTSNNEKD
+202 AKRDISNNEKD

-232 KIRNLREEV
+232 KIRSLREEV

-269 LNGEENVNIHSKM
+269 PNGEEDVNIHSKM

-288 KGNTIFSY
+288 KGNTVFSY

-399 KENDSAQIKSY
+399 KEKDNAQIKSY
-410 ADLENLYKNEREIFE
+410 ADLENLYKNEKEVFE

-448 GDTERILLPTMMEM
+448 GDTERILLPTMMER
-462 VDNKSNER
+462 VDTKNNEK
-470 DVSPLLSQNISVL
+470 DVPPLLSQNISVL
-483 VIGNYAHVLSKL
+483 VIGNHAHVLSKL

-511 EGIKSG
+511 RGVRGGKV
-517 EIKNPAEAKETTNG
+517 KNPADAKKTTNG

-538 GKSFKELRNLEK
+538 GKSFEGLMNLEK
-550 DGKTLSIEVKTKS
+550 DEKILSIEVKTED
-563 RGKEDVEYKA
+563 RGKDDVEYKE
-573 DLNGNLR
+573 DPNGNLR
-580 IAYQIEEKNN
+580 IAYQIKEKNS
-590 KGEDYQATSFEDS
+590 KGKSYQATSFEDS

-609 EFVQKLANEHGK
+609 EFVQKLAGEHGR
-621 NAGLKSIE
+621 NAGLKVIKNLYE
-629 KLKEVDNNS
+629 TK
-638 YNRYELASN
+638 YTPTELASR

-653 NFAIGILM
+653 NFAIGVLM
-661 YGNNWQIP
+661 YGNNGWKIP

>member
-1 MYLNKIKVKN
+1 MYLNEVKVKN
-11 YRSLKDVELVLDKEN
+11 YRSLKDVKLVLDKEN

-52 IVEDRKLSWD
+52 IAEDRKLSWD
-62 DFNIQYRKEIHK
+62 DFNIQYRKEIHN
-74 ILVSEEDGNEEN
+74 ILISEEEGNEEN
-86 IKGIIL
+86 IEGIIL

-110 MLDLNMEN
+110 MLDLDMGN

-136 LRNLGNGTE
+136 LRNLVNDTE

-173 DYESCELTDAIEK
+173 NYESYKLTDAIEK

-232 KIRNLREEV
+232 KIRSLREEV

-269 LNGEENVNIHSKM
+269 PNGEEDVNIHSKM

-288 KGNTIFSY
+288 KGNTVFSY

-354 QYVFIKNIGKLIENE
+354 QYIFIKNIGKLIENE

-399 KENDSAQIKSY
+399 KEKDNAQIKSY
-410 ADLENLYKNEREIFE
+410 ADLENLYKNEKEVFKFI
-425 FVKKYITLSRA
+425 KKYITLSRA

-448 GDTERILLPTMMEM
+448 GDTERILLPTMMER
-462 VDNKSNER
+462 VDTKNSEK
-470 DVSPLLSQNISVL
+470 DVLPLLSQNISVL
-483 VIGNYAHVLSKL
+483 VIGNHAHVLSKL

-511 EGIKSG
+511 KKEEESLP
-517 EIKNPAEAKETTNG
+517 EDAKETTNG

-538 GKSFKELRNLEK
+538 DKDFKELSDLEK
-550 DGKTLSIEVKTKS
+550 NKKILSIEVKTED
-563 RGKEDVEYKA
+563 RGKEDVEYKE
-573 DLNGNLR
+573 DPNGILR
-580 IAYQIEEKNN
+580 IAYQIKEKNS
-590 KGEDYQATSFEDS
+590 KGESYQATSFEDS

-609 EFVQKLANEHGK
+609 EFVQKLADEHGR
-621 NAGLKSIE
+621 NVGLKAT
-629 KLKEVDNNS
+629 KLKNPNVKPHK
-638 YNRYELASN
+638 LASE
-647 CIDSKT
+647 CIYSKT

-661 YGNNWQIP
+661 YGNDKWQIP

>member
-1 MYLNKIKVKN
+1 MYLNEVKVKN
-11 YRSLKDVELVLDKEN
+11 YRSLKDVKLVLDKEN

-52 IVEDRKLSWD
+52 IAEDRKLLWD

-74 ILVSEEDGNEEN
+74 ILISEEEGKDAIE
-86 IKGIIL
+86 GIIL

-125 RCQPIIHKIEE
+125 KCQPIIHKIEE
-136 LRNLGNGTE
+136 LRNLVNDTE

-173 DYESCELTDAIEK
+173 DYESYGLTDAIEK

-232 KIRNLREEV
+232 RIRSLREEV
-241 SKTDGI
+241 SKTDGV

-269 LNGEENVNIHSKM
+269 LNGEENVNIYSKM

-288 KGNTIFSY
+288 KGNTVFSY
-296 QYDEED
+296 QYDDED

-399 KENDSAQIKSY
+399 KEKDNAQIKSY
-410 ADLENLYKNEREIFE
+410 ADLENLYKNEKGVFE

-448 GDTERILLPTMMEM
+448 GDTERILLPTMMER
-462 VDNKSNER
+462 VDNKNNEK
-470 DVSPLLSQNISVL
+470 DVPPLLSQNISVL
-483 VIGNYAHVLSKL
+483 VIGNHAHVLSKL

-500 LKTLVITDIDA
+500 IKTLVITDIDA
-511 EGIKSG
+511 KGIKDG
-517 EIKNPAEAKETTNG
+517 EIFPKDAKETTNG

-538 GKSFKELRNLEK
+538 GKDFKELSDLEK
-550 DGKTLSIEVKTKS
+550 NKKILSIEVKTED
-563 RGKEDVEYKA
+563 RGKEDVEYKE
-573 DLNGNLR
+573 DPNGNLR
-580 IAYQIEEKNN
+580 IAYQIEEKDS
-590 KGEDYQATSFEDS
+590 KGESYQATSFEDS

-629 KLKEVDNNS
+629 KLKKVNSNS

-653 NFAIGILM
+653 NFAIGVLM
-661 YGNNWQIP
+661 YGNNEWQIP

>member
-1 MYLNKIKVKN
+1 MYLNKVKVKN
-11 YRSLKDVELVLDKEN
+11 YRSLKNVELVLDKEN
-26 GTPNLSLIIGK
+26 GTTNLSLIIGK

-52 IVEDRKLSWD
+52 IVDDRRLSWN

-74 ILVSEEDGNEEN
+74 ILVSKEEVSKGDFE
-86 IKGIIL
+86 GIIL
-92 DLYMEYDDNDD
+92 DLCMEYDDNDD

-125 RCQPIIHKIEE
+125 KCQPIIHKIEE
-136 LRNLGNGTE
+136 LQNLVNDTE

-159 LNKYFETN
+159 LSKYFETN

-173 DYESCELTDAIEK
+173 DYRSCELTDAIEK

-213 RTLSQI
+213 HTLSQI

-232 KIRNLREEV
+232 KIRSLREEV

-247 LNKEYNK
+247 LNEEYNK
-254 LFKDVIDDFR
+254 LFKDVIDDFKK
-264 NFGNF
+264 FGNF
-269 LNGEENVNIHSKM
+269 LNGEEKVNIHSKM

-288 KGNTIFSY
+288 KGNTVFSY
-296 QYDEED
+296 QYNEED

-354 QYVFIKNIGKLIENE
+354 QYIFIKNIGKLIENE
-369 KDNLNVQTIITT
+369 KENLNVQTIITT

-399 KENDSAQIKSY
+399 KENDNAQIKSY
-410 ADLENLYKNEREIFE
+410 ADLENLYKNEREVFE

-462 VDNKSNER
+462 LDNKNDEK
-470 DVSPLLSQNISVL
+470 DVPPLLSQNISVL
-483 VIGNYAHVLSKL
+483 VIGNHAHVLSKL

-511 EGIKSG
+511 RGVRGGKV
-517 EIKNPAEAKETTNG
+517 KNPADAKKTTNG

-538 GKSFKELRNLEK
+538 GKSFEGLMNLEK
-550 DGKTLSIEVKTKS
+550 DEKILSIEVKTED
-563 RGKEDVEYKA
+563 RGKDDVEYKE
-573 DLNGNLR
+573 DPNGNLR
-580 IAYQIEEKNN
+580 IAYQIKEKNR
-590 KGEDYQATSFEDS
+590 KGKSYQATSFEDS

-609 EFVQKLANEHGK
+609 EFVQKLAGEHGR
-621 NAGLKSIE
+621 NAGLKVIKNLYE
-629 KLKEVDNNS
+629 TK
-638 YNRYELASN
+638 YTPTELASR

-653 NFAIGILM
+653 NFAIGVLM
-661 YGNNWQIP
+661 YGNNGWKIP

>member
-1 MYLNKIKVKN
+1 MYLNKVKVKN
-11 YRSLKDVELVLDKEN
+11 YRSLKNVELVLDKEN

-52 IVEDRKLSWD
+52 IVDDRKLSWN

-74 ILVSEEDGNEEN
+74 ILVSKEEVSKGDFE
-86 IKGIIL
+86 GIIL
-92 DLYMEYDDNDD
+92 DLCMEYDDNDD

-125 RCQPIIHKIEE
+125 KCQPIIHKIEE
-136 LRNLGNGTE
+136 LRNLVNDTE

-173 DYESCELTDAIEK
+173 DYESYELTDAIEK

-232 KIRNLREEV
+232 KIRSLREEV

-269 LNGEENVNIHSKM
+269 PNGEEDVNIHSKM

-288 KGNTIFSY
+288 KGNTVFSY

-399 KENDSAQIKSY
+399 KEKDNAQIKSY
-410 ADLENLYKNEREIFE
+410 ADLENLYKNEKEVFE
-425 FVKKYITLSRA
+425 FIKKYITLSRA

-448 GDTERILLPTMMEM
+448 GDTERILVPTMMER
-462 VDNKSNER
+462 VDTKNSEK
-470 DVSPLLSQNISVL
+470 DVPPLLSQNISVL
-483 VIGNYAHVLSKL
+483 VIGNHAHVLSKL

-511 EGIKSG
+511 KGIKGG
-517 EIKNPAEAKETTNG
+517 EIKNPAEGEITTNG

-538 GKSFKELRNLEK
+538 GKSFKDLRNLEK
-550 DGKTLSIEVKTKS
+550 DKKIFSI
-563 RGKEDVEYKA
+563 
-573 DLNGNLR
+573 
-580 IAYQIEEKNN
+580 
-590 KGEDYQATSFEDS
+590 
-603 FIHLNL
+603 
-609 EFVQKLANEHGK
+609 
-621 NAGLKSIE
+621 
-629 KLKEVDNNS
+629 
-638 YNRYELASN
+638 
-647 CIDSKT
+647 
-653 NFAIGILM
+653 
-661 YGNNWQIP
+661 
-669 KYIEEGL
+669 
-676 EWIRK
+676 

>member
-1 MYLNKIKVKN
+1 MYLNEVKVKN
-11 YRSLKDVELVLDKEN
+11 YRSLKDVKLVLDKEN

-52 IVEDRKLSWD
+52 IAEDRKLSWD
-62 DFNIQYRKEIHK
+62 DFNIQYRKEIHN
-74 ILVSEEDGNEEN
+74 ILISEEEGNEEN
-86 IKGIIL
+86 IEGIIL

-110 MLDLNMEN
+110 MLDLDMGN

-136 LRNLGNGTE
+136 LRNLVNDTE

-173 DYESCELTDAIEK
+173 DYESYELTDAIEK

-232 KIRNLREEV
+232 KIRSLREEV

-269 LNGEENVNIHSKM
+269 PNGEEDVNIHSKM

-288 KGNTIFSY
+288 KGNTVFSY

-399 KENDSAQIKSY
+399 KEKDNAQIKSY
-410 ADLENLYKNEREIFE
+410 ADLENLYKNEKEVFE

-448 GDTERILLPTMMEM
+448 GDTERILLPTMMER
-462 VDNKSNER
+462 VDTKNSEK
-470 DVSPLLSQNISVL
+470 DVPPLLSQNISVL
-483 VIGNYAHVLSKL
+483 VIGNHAHVLSKL

-511 EGIKSG
+511 KKEEESLP
-517 EIKNPAEAKETTNG
+517 EDAKETTNG

-538 GKSFKELRNLEK
+538 DKDFKELSDLEK
-550 DGKTLSIEVKTKS
+550 NKKILSIEVKTED
-563 RGKEDVEYKA
+563 RGKEDVEYKE
-573 DLNGNLR
+573 DPNGILR
-580 IAYQIEEKNN
+580 IAYQIKEKNS
-590 KGEDYQATSFEDS
+590 KGESYQATSFEDS

-609 EFVQKLANEHGK
+609 EFVQKLADEHGR
-621 NAGLKSIE
+621 NVGLKAT
-629 KLKEVDNNS
+629 KLKNPNVKPHK
-638 YNRYELASN
+638 LASE
-647 CIDSKT
+647 CIYSKT

-661 YGNNWQIP
+661 YGNDKWQIP

>member
-1 MYLNKIKVKN
+1 MYLNEVKVKN
-11 YRSLKDVELVLDKEN
+11 YRSLKDVKLVLDKEN

-52 IVEDRKLSWD
+52 IAEDRKLSWD
-62 DFNIQYRKEIHK
+62 DFNIQYRKEIHN
-74 ILVSEEDGNEEN
+74 ILISEEEGNEEN
-86 IKGIIL
+86 IEGIIL

-110 MLDLNMEN
+110 MLDLDMGN

-136 LRNLGNGTE
+136 LRNLVNDTE

-173 DYESCELTDAIEK
+173 NYESYKLTDAIEK

-232 KIRNLREEV
+232 KIRSLREEV

-269 LNGEENVNIHSKM
+269 PNGEEDVNIHSKM

-288 KGNTIFSY
+288 KGNTVFSY

-399 KENDSAQIKSY
+399 KEKDNAQIKSY
-410 ADLENLYKNEREIFE
+410 ADLENLYKNEKEVFE

-448 GDTERILLPTMMEM
+448 GDTERILLPTMMER
-462 VDNKSNER
+462 VDTKNSEK
-470 DVSPLLSQNISVL
+470 DVPPLLSQNISVL
-483 VIGNYAHVLSKL
+483 VIGNHAHVLSKL

-511 EGIKSG
+511 KKEEESLP
-517 EIKNPAEAKETTNG
+517 EDAKETTNG

-538 GKSFKELRNLEK
+538 DKDFKELSDLEK
-550 DGKTLSIEVKTKS
+550 NKKILSIEVKTED
-563 RGKEDVEYKA
+563 RGKEDVEYKE
-573 DLNGNLR
+573 DPNGILR
-580 IAYQIEEKNN
+580 IAYQIKEKNS
-590 KGEDYQATSFEDS
+590 KGESYQATSFEDS

-609 EFVQKLANEHGK
+609 EFVQKLADEHGR
-621 NAGLKSIE
+621 NVGLKAT
-629 KLKEVDNNS
+629 KLKNPNVKPHK
-638 YNRYELASN
+638 LASE
-647 CIDSKT
+647 CIYSKT

-661 YGNNWQIP
+661 YGNDKWQIP

>member
-1 MYLNKIKVKN
+1 MYLNKVKVKN
-11 YRSLKDVELVLDKEN
+11 YRSLKNVELVLDKEN

-52 IVEDRKLSWD
+52 IVDDRKLSWN

-74 ILVSEEDGNEEN
+74 ILVSKEEVSKGDFE
-86 IKGIIL
+86 GIIL
-92 DLYMEYDDNDD
+92 DLCMEYDDNDD

-125 RCQPIIHKIEE
+125 KCQPIIHKIEE
-136 LRNLGNGTE
+136 LQNLVNDTE

-173 DYESCELTDAIEK
+173 DYESYELTDAIEK

-213 RTLSQI
+213 HTLSQI

-232 KIRNLREEV
+232 KIRSLREEV

-247 LNKEYNK
+247 LNEEYNK
-254 LFKDVIDDFR
+254 LFKDVIDDFKK
-264 NFGNF
+264 FGNF
-269 LNGEENVNIHSKM
+269 LNGEEKVNIHSKM

-288 KGNTIFSY
+288 KGNTVFSY
-296 QYDEED
+296 QYNEED

-354 QYVFIKNIGKLIENE
+354 QYIFIKNIGKLIENE
-369 KDNLNVQTIITT
+369 KENLNVQTIITT

-399 KENDSAQIKSY
+399 KENDNAQIKSY
-410 ADLENLYKNEREIFE
+410 ADLENLYKNEREVFE

-462 VDNKSNER
+462 LDNKNDEK
-470 DVSPLLSQNISVL
+470 DVPPLLSQNISVL
-483 VIGNYAHVLSKL
+483 VIGNHAHVLSKL

-511 EGIKSG
+511 RGVRGGKV
-517 EIKNPAEAKETTNG
+517 KNPADAKKTTNG

-538 GKSFKELRNLEK
+538 GKSFEGLMNLEK
-550 DGKTLSIEVKTKS
+550 DEKILSIEVKTED
-563 RGKEDVEYKA
+563 RGKDDVEYKE
-573 DLNGNLR
+573 DPNGNLR
-580 IAYQIEEKNN
+580 IAYQIKEKNS
-590 KGEDYQATSFEDS
+590 KGKSYQATSFEDS

-609 EFVQKLANEHGK
+609 EFVQKLAGEHGR
-621 NAGLKSIE
+621 NAGLKVIKNLYE
-629 KLKEVDNNS
+629 TK
-638 YNRYELASN
+638 YTPTELASR

-653 NFAIGILM
+653 NFAIGVLM
-661 YGNNWQIP
+661 YGNNGWKIP

>member
-1 MYLNKIKVKN
+1 MYLNKVKVKN
-11 YRSLKDVELVLDKEN
+11 YRSLKNVELVLDKEN

-52 IVEDRKLSWD
+52 IVDDRKLSWN

-74 ILVSEEDGNEEN
+74 ILVSKEEVSKGDFE
-86 IKGIIL
+86 GIIL
-92 DLYMEYDDNDD
+92 DLCMEYDDNDD

-125 RCQPIIHKIEE
+125 KCQPIIHKIEE
-136 LRNLGNGTE
+136 LQNLVNDTE

-173 DYESCELTDAIEK
+173 DYRSCELTDAIEK

-213 RTLSQI
+213 HTLSQI

-232 KIRNLREEV
+232 KIRSLREEV

-247 LNKEYNK
+247 LNEEYNK
-254 LFKDVIDDFR
+254 LFKDVIDDFKK
-264 NFGNF
+264 FGNF
-269 LNGEENVNIHSKM
+269 LNGEEKVNIHSKM

-288 KGNTIFSY
+288 KGNTVFSY
-296 QYDEED
+296 QYNEED

-354 QYVFIKNIGKLIENE
+354 QYIFIKNIGKLIENE
-369 KDNLNVQTIITT
+369 KENLNVQTIITT

-399 KENDSAQIKSY
+399 KENDNAQIKSY
-410 ADLENLYKNEREIFE
+410 ADLENLYKNEREVFE

-462 VDNKSNER
+462 LDNKNDEK
-470 DVSPLLSQNISVL
+470 DVPPLLSQNISVL
-483 VIGNYAHVLSKL
+483 VIGNHAHVLSKL

-511 EGIKSG
+511 RGVRGGKV
-517 EIKNPAEAKETTNG
+517 KNPADAKKTTNG

-538 GKSFKELRNLEK
+538 GKSFEGLMNLEK
-550 DGKTLSIEVKTKS
+550 DEKILSIEVKTED
-563 RGKEDVEYKA
+563 RGKDDVEYKE
-573 DLNGNLR
+573 DPNGNLR
-580 IAYQIEEKNN
+580 IAYQIKEKNS
-590 KGEDYQATSFEDS
+590 KGKSYQATSFEDS

-609 EFVQKLANEHGK
+609 EFVQKLADEHGR
-621 NAGLKSIE
+621 NAGLKVIKNLYE
-629 KLKEVDNNS
+629 TK
-638 YNRYELASN
+638 YTPTELASR

-653 NFAIGILM
+653 NFAIGVLM
-661 YGNNWQIP
+661 YGNNGWKIP

>member
-1 MYLNKIKVKN
+1 MYLNKVKVKN
-11 YRSLKDVELVLDKEN
+11 YRSLKNVELVLDKEN
-26 GTPNLSLIIGK
+26 GTTNLSLIIGK

-52 IVEDRKLSWD
+52 IVDDRRLSWN

-74 ILVSEEDGNEEN
+74 ILVSKEEVSEGDFE
-86 IKGIIL
+86 GIIL
-92 DLYMEYDDNDD
+92 DLCMEYDDNDD

-125 RCQPIIHKIEE
+125 KCQPIIHKIEE
-136 LRNLGNGTE
+136 LQNLVNDTE

-159 LNKYFETN
+159 LSKYFETN

-173 DYESCELTDAIEK
+173 DYRSCELTDAIEK

-213 RTLSQI
+213 HTLSQI

-232 KIRNLREEV
+232 KIRSLREEV

-247 LNKEYNK
+247 LNEEYNK
-254 LFKDVIDDFR
+254 LFKDVIDDFKK
-264 NFGNF
+264 FGNF
-269 LNGEENVNIHSKM
+269 LNGEEKVNIHSKM

-288 KGNTIFSY
+288 KGNTVFSY
-296 QYDEED
+296 QYNEED

-354 QYVFIKNIGKLIENE
+354 QYIFIKNIGKLIENE
-369 KDNLNVQTIITT
+369 KENLNVQTIITT

-399 KENDSAQIKSY
+399 KENDNAQIKSY
-410 ADLENLYKNEREIFE
+410 ADLENLYKNEREVFE

-462 VDNKSNER
+462 LDNKNDEK
-470 DVSPLLSQNISVL
+470 DVPPLLSQNISVL
-483 VIGNYAHVLSKL
+483 VIGNHAHVLSKL

-511 EGIKSG
+511 RGVRGGKV
-517 EIKNPAEAKETTNG
+517 KNPADAKKTTNG

-538 GKSFKELRNLEK
+538 GKSFEGLMNLEK
-550 DGKTLSIEVKTKS
+550 DEKILSIEVKTED
-563 RGKEDVEYKA
+563 RGKDDVEYKE
-573 DLNGNLR
+573 DPNGNLR
-580 IAYQIEEKNN
+580 IAYQIKEKNR
-590 KGEDYQATSFEDS
+590 KGKSYQATSFEDS

-609 EFVQKLANEHGK
+609 EFVQKLAGEHGR
-621 NAGLKSIE
+621 NAGLKVIKNLYE
-629 KLKEVDNNS
+629 TK
-638 YNRYELASN
+638 YTPTELASR

-653 NFAIGILM
+653 NFAIGVLM
-661 YGNNWQIP
+661 YGNNGWKIP